1 MFSYHHGVSREQ
13 SVLICDLMKLPFST
27 FTQPKTKNHLDDFP
41 PKGRNVR
48 KIWAVILGMLTSG
61 RKARNDSLPCWTV
74 NHMWEAKKRVLMWWR
89 LTCGNKAV
97 EFKTCHNIAR
107 VSRLLGRFN
116 KKIKMHSGLKKK
128 MWGSGRAGNSCEYN
142 VGLIRVRFWNLI
154 DGFKSGL
161 PHQHLSLSP
170 AFSCFLSF
178 LHLKLAD
185 GYYYRRKKT
194 KFVKKWSCFAE
205 QEYHCYFQ
213 GGVAEC
219 FFFACHFLFHVE
231 NKWNGKR
238 FSIKEYFNLL
248 GGNYEY
254 KAACEC
260 LAACS
265 SWHSSVLITFRGCF
279 ICRYILLCKLP
290 PSPALN

>member
-1 MFSYHHGVSREQ
+1 MIF
-13 SVLICDLMKLPFST
+13 LLKA
-27 FTQPKTKNHLDDFP
+27 
-41 PKGRNVR
+41 RNVR

-61 RKARNDSLPCWTV
+61 RKARNDALPCWTV

-89 LTCGNKAV
+89 LTCGNEAV

-128 MWGSGRAGNSCEYN
+128 RCE
-142 VGLIRVRFWNLI
+142 GLEEQGTLANIMLVWSEFVFGILLMDSKW
-154 DGFKSGL
+154 SSSSTS
-161 PHQHLSLSP
+161 LSLSRILM
-170 AFSCFLSF
+170 LS
-178 LHLKLAD
+178 LISPLEA
-185 GYYYRRKKT
+185 GRWIYYRRKKT
-194 KFVKKWSCFAE
+194 NSWKMILLCRARVPLL
-205 QEYHCYFQ
+205 FQ

-219 FFFACHFLFHVE
+219 FFLRVIFCSRRE
-231 NKWNGKR
+231 QMERER

-279 ICRYILLCKLP
+279 ICRYILLCKTASLS
-290 PSPALN
+290 SPKLMKGVKFTLANCNMIYKGNCSPFIYHFSNSKVKWD